1 MATYGNRFIFEFV
14 SQNGDDVE
22 IYITKKDFSGKAL
35 YRPLGRGPVLKR
47 ERNDAILGTSL
58 EIYAE
63 CRVDGEFAELYTSSA
78 DEFRVVV
85 YKNRRLQ
92 WIGYVSPELYA
103 EPDIAPPYDVQII
116 ATDGL
121 GELKNTDFSRLDQS
135 YSLKDHIEYILGHT
149 GLNLDLQLVSSL
161 RWIDDAASHAP
172 SDLLDLTC
180 NLSHLADER
189 NYDVLQ
195 DLLASL
201 NACITQQ
208 DGKWLL
214 VREADIYDNI
224 EEFSVAEFG
233 SANKTLW
240 WPIGSMSTDI
250 VPAKNKVT
258 LTQENTYKDNILP
271 SLVSGV
277 AGGWELAPG
286 VYYDKN
292 EGAYILND
300 EAYVQHTKEYPM
312 YPMRTPLCLRISA
325 RPLARANVEGDARL
339 YYTIMMQ
346 GSLNGVY
353 GTYYLAH
360 TYDDT
365 LDKMV
370 WIWHPDSFLGQYTWK
385 DVQPQQT
392 DDPAITDVEVD
403 IPSSSNAKIDQLT
416 ITVGN
421 MPVLSKFP
429 IALYD
434 VVLTQAGQIGGLQL
448 VANISNNAREAMNE
462 EDVMLSSSSDPMLP
476 ETMYG
481 VLRLDGGITS
491 WHTPYNSA
499 TDLLSFLARDYAMLV
514 ALPRM
519 RYRGKLNVPAS
530 PSFRIPFLYERD
542 NTYYQLN
549 TYSYDLLNDEID
561 VELISIPNARVII
574 DSETVTELPSEITGG
589 GSSSSG
595 GGNSGGG
602 SGEGGG
608 VSTLSGLDDVAI
620 SGLADG
626 QALVYDA
633 ASGFWKN
640 KKVSAGGEVNYSSI
654 INALGYT
661 PFDEAEF
668 TKANIKSELGIS
680 DWALS
685 ISMPLASSSARGGI
699 KVGFSAKY
707 QNGSY
712 YSIPVELDSEKAFV
726 KLTKTMVATALGFTP
741 VSSADIEVTKA
752 KVINALGYTPMNPAD
767 FTGDSIVAKLGY
779 TPFDADDF
787 TKNNI
792 KSKLGI
798 QNWALGLLPPVYS
811 KSDVGLGNVDNLAA
825 SAYLTALS
833 SSTTNAVSIT
843 VGGVTKNI
851 TAATL
856 KTSLGLQSF
865 AYRSSLGFSELTGI
879 PTTLAGYGIKKND
892 IITTIGISS
901 WALAVS
907 KPSYTKSEVGLG
919 NVDNL
924 AASAYLTALGSNST
938 NAVSI
943 TVGGTTKNI
952 TVATLKSS
960 LGLQSF
966 AYRSSLAFSELT
978 SKPTTLTGYG
988 IAKADLI
995 NTIGIEDWALE
1006 SSKPRYE
1013 WSEIGS
1019 RPTKLSDFTNDLGL
1033 GLLAYKGTLSYS
1045 ELTGKPT
1052 TLAGYGITDAIRY
1065 ENEIDPTT
1073 TGIPAVMG
1081 YRSSAGWK
1089 AGGPVMLWGTTG
1101 YYTRLNVSMEKGD
1114 SPKMYISNVYGNT
1127 EYDWALFLTDKSI
1140 GEHAIA
1146 IESDGNNLLVGDKKA
1161 KTGYVF
1167 GQNGWKAVGPA
1178 MTFPQGNYKGLLNM
1192 AMYNPATADNGVSA
1206 YLGVVYAG
1214 TQGKWSLILTEHN
1227 IENYVYGKD
1236 QTYSATQ
1243 IENKLNTTVIYS
1255 DNIDITSN
1263 DVKRHI
1269 GYGYAAKGWPGS
1281 GPAMSFGT
1289 ALYNLRLQLAISSSN
1304 YPKIKVS
1311 QVYNGTAY
1319 GWAELMTY
1327 ESVATGDLDVG
1338 RYLCGGTYMIHQSG
1352 DDRFLNYGNR
1362 VAGDLFV
1369 FGKNI
1374 RFSPDGG
1381 ASFPLRVLNNG
1392 FVQIHGVNLSAGTSN
1407 ALKSGAYEADV
1418 YYSDSKMILH
1428 RNAGYSGTYLNY
1440 GGRAETLF
1448 LYGSVFSFQSGD
1460 SPKTV
1465 FSINNGYA
1473 EFFKSLTVDGT
1484 LTANEGAT
1492 IPSGKSLKIGDAVIS
1507 WDATNERLVISKG
1520 LYSSGAITA
1529 GAKS

>member
-825 SAYLTALS
+825 SGYLTALS

-851 TAATL
+851 TVATL
-856 KTSLGLQSF
+856 KSSLGLQSF

-1033 GLLAYKGTLSYS
+1033 GNLAYKNSLAASDIPSLDWSKITS
-1045 ELTGKPT
+1045 GKPT
-1052 TLAGYGITDAIRY
+1052 TLAGYGITDGVIYQQR
-1065 ENEIDPTT
+1065 ID
-1073 TGIPAVMG
+1073 
-1081 YRSSAGWK
+1081 
-1089 AGGPVMLWGTTG
+1089 
-1101 YYTRLNVSMEKGD
+1101 
-1114 SPKMYISNVYGNT
+1114 
-1127 EYDWALFLTDKSI
+1127 
-1140 GEHAIA
+1140 
-1146 IESDGNNLLVGDKKA
+1146 
-1161 KTGYVF
+1161 
-1167 GQNGWKAVGPA
+1167 
-1178 MTFPQGNYKGLLNM
+1178 
-1192 AMYNPATADNGVSA
+1192 ATSA
-1206 YLGVVYAG
+1206 Y
-1214 TQGKWSLILTEHN
+1214 
-1227 IENYVYGKD
+1227 
-1236 QTYSATQ
+1236 
-1243 IENKLNTTVIYS
+1243 
-1255 DNIDITSN
+1255 
-1263 DVKRHI
+1263 RHI
-1269 GYGYAAKGWPGS
+1269 GYGYAAEGWPGS

-1520 LYSSGAITA
+1520 IYSSGAITA

>member
-1 MATYGNRFIFEFV
+1 MAYSLRYYKDLEQPNGQIVRLEIFEKDGTAPAVQIGRVVQSLSLDIQGGADAIDAPIVKTSLKMTFVDAADLHDGKCGDWQEFYTADATKWKVVLYAGPSRGSYTKIWGGFVTPDSYSEQLRYRGSVTIIARDNIGHMQDFPFDMDGNADKMITLRELVDAAWAKIESPMTLDWLHEEQEATYLRCNGIDAIDTYLNVSAFEGM
-14 SQNGDDVE
+14 NYYDAVE
-22 IYITKKDFSGKAL
+22 KAL
-35 YRPLGRGPVLKR
+35 YAYGLVMRYNGRNIVSVMSLRDLPKQGKAQKPSTVAPTFIAGAEREFAPAVKRIEESVKYEFGEGVQAPLANGIEFTGVQNSCPFTSTNIFGESKVVNIPVHPIARTSGEGWSNIASSTLFFNPKRYTIRDAKLKEDVERMIFLAGNTGESRSVIYRKAMYCSPFRIEVGFGRVVTRVGNEVSYCYGFAQGTEDQGVGSIRVR
-47 ERNDAILGTSL
+47 ELTCYIAAEQGSVTKYYDGANWSSDVCKIILEPSEGKVGVDVGFDGLTGNVTIAVVIESISIDSQRDYSNEGGMYVPIQSL
-58 EIYAE
+58 EFVA
-63 CRVDGEFAELYTSSA
+63 A
-78 DEFRVVV
+78 DALSLCETNNVNTNYDADNNVILSH
-85 YKNRRLQ
+85 N
-92 WIGYVSPELYA
+92 PE
-103 EPDIAPPYDVQII
+103 IAPALNEVPFPNVI
-116 ATDGL
+116 
-121 GELKNTDFSRLDQS
+121 KNGIYVKSGSAYLPAKEWAWSGGTAQQMAV
-135 YSLKDHIEYILGHT
+135 YNH
-149 GLNLDLQLVSSL
+149 LQLL
-161 RWIDDAASHAP
+161 CYHAKP
-172 SDLLDLTC
+172 NNVIS
-180 NLSHLADER
+180 
-189 NYDVLQ
+189 
-195 DLLASL
+195 
-201 NACITQQ
+201 
-208 DGKWLL
+208 G
-214 VREADIYDNI
+214 
-224 EEFSVAEFG
+224 
-233 SANKTLW
+233 
-240 WPIGSMSTDI
+240 DI
-250 VPAKNKVT
+250 VNVDFLNMERIYSWGGA
-258 LTQENTYKDNILP
+258 EHI
-271 SLVSGV
+271 LVSGSYDFISGRI
-277 AGGWELAPG
+277 AGA
-286 VYYDKN
+286 
-292 EGAYILND
+292 
-300 EAYVQHTKEYPM
+300 
-312 YPMRTPLCLRISA
+312 
-325 RPLARANVEGDARL
+325 
-339 YYTIMMQ
+339 
-346 GSLNGVY
+346 
-353 GTYYLAH
+353 
-360 TYDDT
+360 
-365 LDKMV
+365 
-370 WIWHPDSFLGQYTWK
+370 
-385 DVQPQQT
+385 
-392 DDPAITDVEVD
+392 
-403 IPSSSNAKIDQLT
+403 
-416 ITVGN
+416 
-421 MPVLSKFP
+421 
-429 IALYD
+429 
-434 VVLTQAGQIGGLQL
+434 
-448 VANISNNAREAMNE
+448 
-462 EDVMLSSSSDPMLP
+462 
-476 ETMYG
+476 
-481 VLRLDGGITS
+481 VLREFAWYDSMWGNVSGTPQGAEQSSRTVAEGSGRASNTS
-491 WHTPYNSA
+491 TYN
-499 TDLLSFLARDYAMLV
+499 
-514 ALPRM
+514 
-519 RYRGKLNVPAS
+519 N
-530 PSFRIPFLYERD
+530 
-542 NTYYQLN
+542 
-549 TYSYDLLNDEID
+549 
-561 VELISIPNARVII
+561 
-574 DSETVTELPSEITGG
+574 ETTVNIGET
-589 GSSSSG
+589 SG
-595 GGNSGGG
+595 GGG
-602 SGEGGG
+602 GGG
-608 VSTLSGLDDVAI
+608 VTTLAALNDVNLVN
-620 SGLADG
+620 LADG
-626 QALVYDA
+626 QSLVYDLA
-633 ASGFWKN
+633 QGRW
-640 KKVSAGGEVNYSSI
+640 VNQKISVD
-654 INALGYT
+654 YT
-661 PFDEAEF
+661 
-668 TKANIKSELGIS
+668 L
-680 DWALS
+680 
-685 ISMPLASSSARGGI
+685 PLASASARGGI

-707 QNGSY
+707 QNGNY

-851 TAATL
+851 TVATL
-856 KTSLGLQSF
+856 KSSLGLQSF

-1033 GLLAYKGTLSYS
+1033 GNLAYKNSLAASDIPSLDWSKITS
-1045 ELTGKPT
+1045 GKPT
-1052 TLAGYGITDAIRY
+1052 TLAGYGITDGVIYQQR
-1065 ENEIDPTT
+1065 ID
-1073 TGIPAVMG
+1073 
-1081 YRSSAGWK
+1081 
-1089 AGGPVMLWGTTG
+1089 
-1101 YYTRLNVSMEKGD
+1101 
-1114 SPKMYISNVYGNT
+1114 
-1127 EYDWALFLTDKSI
+1127 
-1140 GEHAIA
+1140 
-1146 IESDGNNLLVGDKKA
+1146 
-1161 KTGYVF
+1161 
-1167 GQNGWKAVGPA
+1167 
-1178 MTFPQGNYKGLLNM
+1178 
-1192 AMYNPATADNGVSA
+1192 ATSA
-1206 YLGVVYAG
+1206 Y
-1214 TQGKWSLILTEHN
+1214 
-1227 IENYVYGKD
+1227 
-1236 QTYSATQ
+1236 
-1243 IENKLNTTVIYS
+1243 
-1255 DNIDITSN
+1255 
-1263 DVKRHI
+1263 RHI
-1269 GYGYAAKGWPGS
+1269 GYGYAAEGWPGS

>member
-752 KVINALGYTPMNPAD
+752 KVISALGYTPMNQAD
-767 FTGDSIVAKLGY
+767 FTGD
-779 TPFDADDF
+779 
-787 TKNNI
+787 NI

-798 QNWALGLLPPVYS
+798 
-811 KSDVGLGNVDNLAA
+811 SD
-825 SAYLTALS
+825 
-833 SSTTNAVSIT
+833 
-843 VGGVTKNI
+843 
-851 TAATL
+851 
-856 KTSLGLQSF
+856 
-865 AYRSSLGFSELTGI
+865 
-879 PTTLAGYGIKKND
+879 
-892 IITTIGISS
+892 
-901 WALAVS
+901 WALAS
-907 KPSYTKSEVGLG
+907 AKPSYSWSE
-919 NVDNL
+919 
-924 AASAYLTALGSNST
+924 LGS
-938 NAVSI
+938 
-943 TVGGTTKNI
+943 
-952 TVATLKSS
+952 
-960 LGLQSF
+960 
-966 AYRSSLAFSELT
+966 
-978 SKPTTLTGYG
+978 
-988 IAKADLI
+988 
-995 NTIGIEDWALE
+995 
-1006 SSKPRYE
+1006 
-1013 WSEIGS
+1013 
-1019 RPTKLSDFTNDLGL
+1019 
-1033 GLLAYKGTLSYS
+1033 
-1045 ELTGKPT
+1045 KPT
-1052 TLAGYGITDAIRY
+1052 TLAGYGITDAVRY

-1073 TGIPAVMG
+1073 TGVPAVMG

-1089 AGGPVMLWGTTG
+1089 SGGPVMLWGKTG
-1101 YYTRLNVSMEKGD
+1101 YYTRLNVSMEKSD
-1114 SPKMYISNVYGNT
+1114 SPRMYISNVYANT

-1167 GQNGWKAVGPA
+1167 GQNGWKTVGPA

-1214 TQGKWSLILTEHN
+1214 NQGKWSLILTEHN
-1227 IENYVYGKD
+1227 IGNYAALKATTLAGYGITDAYTITQTENRF
-1236 QTYSATQ
+1236 
-1243 IENKLNTTVIYS
+1243 NNTVIYS
-1255 DNIDITSN
+1255 DYIDITNN
-1263 DVKRHI
+1263 DAARHI
-1269 GYGYAAKGWPGS
+1269 GYGYASIGWYGN

-1289 ALYNLRLQLAISSSN
+1289 ALYNLRMQLAIERTDT
-1304 YPKIKVS
+1304 PRLMVS

-1319 GWAELMTY
+1319 GWAELLTK
-1327 ESVATGDLDVG
+1327 EGLAE
-1338 RYLCGGTYMIHQSG
+1338 RYLT
-1352 DDRFLNYGNR
+1352 
-1362 VAGDLFV
+1362 
-1369 FGKNI
+1369 
-1374 RFSPDGG
+1374 
-1381 ASFPLRVLNNG
+1381 
-1392 FVQIHGVNLSAGTSN
+1392 T
-1407 ALKSGAYEADV
+1407 
-1418 YYSDSKMILH
+1418 
-1428 RNAGYSGTYLNY
+1428 AGYKCYDQVVLHKINGGDTFVNY
-1440 GGRAETLF
+1440 GGATNESNSLQ
-1448 LYGSVFSFQSGD
+1448 LYYGTSFVVSLKAQSVM
-1460 SPKTV
+1460 TMA
-1465 FSINNGYA
+1465 NNGNARFY
-1473 EFFKSLTVDGT
+1473 KDLRVDGT
-1484 LTANEGAT
+1484 LTTDT
-1492 IPSGKSLKIGDAVIS
+1492 IYGDTPSGASYPHYRVFSHPNGLFFQAATYDGTSAAGKIGFTGYTGVAAEDIYFNATTIRFLGSAQFPSLASFSSGIKIGDAVIS
-1507 WDATNERLVISKG
+1507 WDAVNERLVISKG
-1520 LYSSGAITA
+1520 IYSTGAITA